1 MDKLEYKLQRLKAQL
16 KSIKS
21 VAIAYSSGVDS
32 SFLLK
37 VAKDVLCNNVIAVT
51 VVSESFTGR
60 EEEETIQFCREN
72 DIFHEICY
80 VNQLNIDGFSDN
92 PPNRCYICKK
102 VIIEEIKMAALKY
115 GIENVAEGSNM
126 DDMAD
131 YRPGLR
137 AIEELGILSPLRE
150 AGLYK
155 SEIRLL
161 SEQMGLYTYNKPS
174 CACLA
179 SRFAYGEQITDE
191 KLRMVEAA
199 EEYLYSLGFLQ
210 IRVRIHDLKYKIAR
224 IEVSEKDLDRIL
236 IKDIKF
242 GIIEKLKEIGFSYVT
257 LDLGG
262 YRSGSMN
269 EVLK

>member
-1 MDKLEYKLQRLKAQL
+1 MDKLDNKLQKLKAQL
-16 KSIKS
+16 KSMGS

-37 VAKDVLCNNVIAVT
+37 VAKDVLGNNVIAVT
-51 VVSESFTGR
+51 AASESFTER
-60 EEEETIQFCREN
+60 EEKETKQFCSEN
-72 DIFHEICY
+72 NIVHEICY
-80 VNQLNIDGFSDN
+80 VNQLNIAGFSN
-92 PPNRCYICKK
+92 NLPNRCYICKK
-102 VIIEEIKMAALKY
+102 AMFEEIKATALNY
-115 GIENVAEGSNM
+115 QIENVAEGSNM

-131 YRPGLR
+131 YRPGLK

-174 CACLA
+174 AACLA
-179 SRFAYGEQITDE
+179 SRFSYGEQITSE
-191 KLRMVEAA
+191 KLKMVESA
-199 EEYLYSLGFLQ
+199 EEYLCSLGFSQ
-210 IRVRIHDLKYKIAR
+210 IRVRLHDYKYKIAR
-224 IEVSEKDLDRIL
+224 IEVSDKDFELIL
-236 IKDIKF
+236 AKNRRF
-242 GIIEKLKEIGFSYVT
+242 SIIEKLKEIGFSYVT

-269 EVLK
+269 EALK